1 MYQPFFVFGV
11 HLKSVNKITALGTAT
26 AHCNHVGQSSIFV
39 TLLFP
44 PSAVR
49 RLPREQLNLLGSTGE
64 VAYYRILDSE
74 LLRIP
79 PCLSH

>member
-11 HLKSVNKITALGTAT
+11 HPKSVSKIMALGTAT

-39 TLLFP
+39 TPLFP

-49 RLPREQLNLLGSTGE
+49 RIPKGLPSP
-64 VAYYRILDSE
+64 
-74 LLRIP
+74 LR
-79 PCLSH
+79 S